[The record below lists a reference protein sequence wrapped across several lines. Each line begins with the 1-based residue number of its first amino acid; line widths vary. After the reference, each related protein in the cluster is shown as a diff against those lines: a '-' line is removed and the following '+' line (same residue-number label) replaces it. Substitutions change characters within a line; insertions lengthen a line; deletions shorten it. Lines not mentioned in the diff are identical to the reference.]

1 MGQLRKGVDG
11 RIMELLIFAV
21 LWLLI
26 FLLPEVERS
35 IIMMSNGARISISDS
50 NKDAFMQYLQKFSI
64 QRKTQS

>member
-1 MGQLRKGVDG
+1 MGQLRKCVDG

-35 IIMMSNGARISISDS
+35 IILMSNGARISISDS

>member
-64 QRKTQS
+64 QRKTLS

>member
-26 FLLPEVERS
+26 FLLPEVEHS

-64 QRKTQS
+64 QRKTLS

>member
-35 IIMMSNGARISISDS
+35 IILMSNGARISISDS

-64 QRKTQS
+64 QRQTQS